1 MRDIKLDFQKSDG
14 LIPAII
20 QDYNTNEILM
30 MGYMSEESFNKT
42 IESGVTWFYSRSRQ
56 KLWNKGETSGHI
68 QIVKEILVDCDEDT
82 LVVKVIQKGV
92 ACHTGARSCF
102 YRRVYGE
109 NS

>member
-1 MRDIKLDFQKSDG
+1 MKDIKLDFKKGDG

-20 QDYNTNEILM
+20 QDFDTNEILM

-42 IESGVTWFYSRSRQ
+42 LETGLTWFYSRSRQ

-82 LVVKVIQKGV
+82 LLIKVIQKGV
-92 ACHTGARSCF
+92 ACHTGERSCF

-109 NS
+109 NN